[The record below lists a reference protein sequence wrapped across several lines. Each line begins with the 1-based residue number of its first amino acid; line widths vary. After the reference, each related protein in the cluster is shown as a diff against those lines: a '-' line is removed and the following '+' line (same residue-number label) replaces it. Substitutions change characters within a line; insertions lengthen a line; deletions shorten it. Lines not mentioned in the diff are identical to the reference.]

1 MTEVSSPSTAARWT
15 GYVLTVLPVLFLL
28 VDGVMKL
35 FKPEVVVQATTRLG
49 YNESTIVPIGILLVI
64 CTLLY
69 LLPVT
74 SVLGAILLTGYLGG
88 AVATQVRAGEG
99 PFPIIFPVVFGV
111 LLWGGLYL
119 RDPRLRNLIPL
130 LTTA

>member
-1 MTEVSSPSTAARWT
+1 MTEVSSTSTAARWT
-15 GYVLTVLPVLFLL
+15 GYVITVLPCLFLL

-99 PFPIIFPVVFGV
+99 AFPIVFPVVFGV